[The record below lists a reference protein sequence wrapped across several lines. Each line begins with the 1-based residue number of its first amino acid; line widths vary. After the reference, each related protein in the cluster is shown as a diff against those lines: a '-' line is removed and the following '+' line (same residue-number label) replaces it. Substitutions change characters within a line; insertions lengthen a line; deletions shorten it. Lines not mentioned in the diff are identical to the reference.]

1 MDFSLVLAYLETEKR
16 DIVSEMRQMK
26 RDRQN
31 FGVVDK
37 VFRKLTGD
45 LSYEE
50 DTLRLQKEIEE
61 FNEAIRILNLAKSVE
76 NA

>member
-16 DIVSEMRQMK
+16 DVVSEMRQMK

-50 DTLRLQKEIEE
+50 DILRLQKEIEE

>member
-50 DTLRLQKEIEE
+50 DILRLQKEIEE

-76 NA
+76 NV

>member
-1 MDFSLVLAYLETEKR
+1 MDFSLVLAYLEMEKR

-37 VFRKLTGD
+37 FF
-45 LSYEE
+45 S
-50 DTLRLQKEIEE
+50 
-61 FNEAIRILNLAKSVE
+61 
-76 NA
+76 

>member
-50 DTLRLQKEIEE
+50 DILRLQKEIEE

>member
-16 DIVSEMRQMK
+16 DVVSEMRQMK

-50 DTLRLQKEIEE
+50 DILRLQKEIEE

-76 NA
+76 NV

>member
-50 DTLRLQKEIEE
+50 DILRLQKEIDE

>member
-37 VFRKLTGD
+37 FFRKLTGD
-45 LSYEE
+45 LSYDE
-50 DTLRLQKEIEE
+50 DILRLQKEIEE

>member
-45 LSYEE
+45 LSYDE
-50 DTLRLQKEIEE
+50 DILRLQKEIEE
-61 FNEAIRILNLAKSVE
+61 FNEAIRIINLAKSVE

>member
-37 VFRKLTGD
+37 FFRKFTGD

-50 DTLRLQKEIEE
+50 DILRLQKEIEE

-76 NA
+76 NS